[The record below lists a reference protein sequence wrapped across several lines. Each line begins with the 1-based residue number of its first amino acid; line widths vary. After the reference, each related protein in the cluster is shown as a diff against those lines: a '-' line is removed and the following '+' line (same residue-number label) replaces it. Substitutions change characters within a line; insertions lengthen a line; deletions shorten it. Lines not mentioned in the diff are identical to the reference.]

1 MIAFVVAVGTLLIQ
15 GATMPALIRALNV
28 ADPYERLY
36 TEEQLELART
46 ISTTA
51 ARQHLAELGAN
62 PPAGVDADDL
72 QSILDRVNRSMQAR
86 AEAQQVEDAGER
98 DPSVL
103 QAAALFETL
112 RRSVLR
118 AQRQA
123 LIAARDDGDLD
134 DETLRT
140 VLEGLDIEEAAAEE
154 RINRRRR

>member
-1 MIAFVVAVGTLLIQ
+1 M
-15 GATMPALIRALNV
+15 
-28 ADPYERLY
+28 
-36 TEEQLELART
+36 
-46 ISTTA
+46 
-51 ARQHLAELGAN
+51 
-62 PPAGVDADDL
+62 DADDL
-72 QSILDRVNRSMQAR
+72 QRILDRVNRSMQSR
-86 AEAQQVEDAGER
+86 AEAQQAEDAGER

-103 QAAALFETL
+103 HAAALFETF